1 MIADT
6 AQSPEHLAM
15 ITAALDA
22 ANNPRLG
29 DSKRLKH
36 ALTACE
42 WLAKLASYQDERLRY
57 LAAEVYLLRET
68 GARA

>member
-1 MIADT
+1 MAIAT
-6 AQSPEHLAM
+6 QPPEHLAM